1 MNAIMKLKSA
11 CEKTLNEIA
20 QLEDLKQLYDFKNT
34 YHFFADRI
42 ADEKFQIAV
51 VSGFNSGKST
61 FVNSLL
67 GKDVLQ
73 HASTETT
80 AVITRIVN
88 VNADFLNFIIWV
100 LLNCV
105 METVIHQFRWVR
117 RLRKSYES
125 YQYIR

>member
-67 GKDVLQ
+67 GKDVMQ

>member
-11 CEKTLNEIA
+11 CEKTLNEMA
-20 QLEDLKQLYDFKNT
+20 QLEDLKQLYDFENT
-34 YHFFADRI
+34 YRFFSDRI
-42 ADEKFQIAV
+42 ADEKFRIAV
-51 VSGFNSGKST
+51 VGRFSSGKST

-105 METVIHQFRWVR
+105 METVIHQFR
-117 RLRKSYES
+117 
-125 YQYIR
+125 